1 MKREVIQDFL
11 NLPGIAGVALMD
23 GRSRPY
29 FCGIDQAL
37 NFQQKEALAQGI
49 LQVVE
54 TIPDS
59 FDVFE
64 FQFAEHQVRLYRLD
78 RGMVLLV
85 LTHQRLV
92 RADYLSLITQLK
104 AVLKE
109 DIPNAIAT
117 FRLLAGNVTL
127 TGLHYRKQ
135 SAAPATTPNATTALQ
150 SEKPLAARPLVEDTP
165 PADSSPAPFLPE
177 PSLPEPSPHSAKTPD
192 TATVFEAIAALNH
205 LSQFTTQY
213 LGTHVIA
220 NYWKATRPPSDWLA
234 TVQVDRTAQFTV
246 IGSPPQAA
254 KAPLTTPERQWL
266 QEWVTAFIKRCSQVM
281 RDFPAIV
288 EQKAL
293 NDQQKALLLEPFNDS
308 TEG

>member
-92 RADYLSLITQLK
+92 CADYLSMITQLK

-135 SAAPATTPNATTALQ
+135 SAAPATTPSATIALQ
-150 SEKPLAARPLVEDTP
+150 PEKPQAAATPLAATPL
-165 PADSSPAPFLPE
+165 ADSSPAPFLPA
-177 PSLPEPSPHSAKTPD
+177 PSPPSAKTPD
-192 TATVFEAIAALNH
+192 TATLAEAIAALNH

-220 NYWKATRPPSDWLA
+220 NYWKATRPTSDWLA

-246 IGSPPQAA
+246 IGAPPQAA
-254 KAPLTTPERQWL
+254 TAPLTAPERQWL
-266 QEWVTAFIKRCSQVM
+266 QEWVTAFVKRCSQVM

-293 NDQQKALLLEPFNDS
+293 NDQQKALLLEPLHDS
-308 TEG
+308 TKG

>member
-1 MKREVIQDFL
+1 
-11 NLPGIAGVALMD
+11 MD

-29 FCGIDQAL
+29 FCGIDQTL

-64 FQFAEHQVRLYRLD
+64 FQFAENQVQLYRLD

-85 LTHQRLV
+85 LTDQGLV
-92 RADYLSLITQLK
+92 RADYLSTIAQLK
-104 AVLKE
+104 AVLKK

-117 FRLLAGNVTL
+117 FRLLAGNITL
-127 TGLHYRKQ
+127 TGLHYHKH
-135 SAAPATTPNATTALQ
+135 SAIPATTPSATRAFQ
-150 SEKPLAARPLVEDTP
+150 SEEPQVARATPLAASSLTN
-165 PADSSPAPFLPE
+165 SSPAPFLPE
-177 PSLPEPSPHSAKTPD
+177 SSPPSAKIPD
-192 TATVFEAIAALNH
+192 TVTLSEAIAALNH

-213 LGTHVIA
+213 LGVHVIA

-234 TVQVDRTAQFTV
+234 TVQIDRTAQFSVT
-246 IGSPPQAA
+246 GSLSQAA
-254 KAPLTTPERQWL
+254 HIPLTAPEQLWL
-266 QEWVTAFIKRCSQVM
+266 QEWVSAFIKRCSQVM

-288 EQKAL
+288 EQKVL
-293 NDQQKALLLEPFNDS
+293 NDQQKALLLEPLNDS
-308 TEG
+308 RKG

>member
-92 RADYLSLITQLK
+92 RADYLSTITQLK

-135 SAAPATTPNATTALQ
+135 SAASTTTPGAAIVQ
-150 SEKPLAARPLVEDTP
+150 SEKPKAVAATPLADIPL
-165 PADSSPAPFLPE
+165 ANISPVPFLPE
-177 PSLPEPSPHSAKTPD
+177 PSPPSAKTPD
-192 TATVFEAIAALNH
+192 AATLAEAIAALNH

-234 TVQVDRTAQFTV
+234 TVQIDRTAQFTV
-246 IGSPPQAA
+246 TGAPPQAA
-254 KAPLTTPERQWL
+254 TAPLTAPERRWL
-266 QEWVTAFIKRCSQVM
+266 QEWVIAFIKRCSQIM

-293 NDQQKALLLEPFNDS
+293 NDQQKALLLEPLNDS
-308 TEG
+308 TKG

>member
-29 FCGIDQAL
+29 FCGIDQTL

-64 FQFAEHQVRLYRLD
+64 FQFAENQVQLYRLD

-85 LTHQRLV
+85 LTDQGLV
-92 RADYLSLITQLK
+92 RADYLSTIAQLK
-104 AVLKE
+104 AVLKK

-117 FRLLAGNVTL
+117 FRLLAGNITL
-127 TGLHYRKQ
+127 TGLHYRKH
-135 SAAPATTPNATTALQ
+135 SAIPVTTPSATRAFQ
-150 SEKPLAARPLVEDTP
+150 SEEPQVARAAPLAAPSL
-165 PADSSPAPFLPE
+165 ADSSPAPFLPE
-177 PSLPEPSPHSAKTPD
+177 SSLPSAKTPD
-192 TATVFEAIAALNH
+192 TVTLSEAIVALNH

-213 LGTHVIA
+213 LGVHVIA

-234 TVQVDRTAQFTV
+234 TVQIDRTAQFSVT
-246 IGSPPQAA
+246 GSLSQAA
-254 KAPLTTPERQWL
+254 HIPLTAPEQLWL
-266 QEWVTAFIKRCSQVM
+266 QEWVSAFIKRCSQVM

-288 EQKAL
+288 EQKVL
-293 NDQQKALLLEPFNDS
+293 NDQQKALLLEPLDDS
-308 TEG
+308 RKG

>member
-1 MKREVIQDFL
+1 
-11 NLPGIAGVALMD
+11 MD

-29 FCGIDQAL
+29 FCGIDQTL

-54 TIPDS
+54 TIPES

-85 LTHQRLV
+85 LTHERLV
-92 RADYLSLITQLK
+92 CADYLSMITQLR

-117 FRLLAGNVTL
+117 FRLLAGSVTL
-127 TGLHYRKQ
+127 PGLHYRKQ
-135 SAAPATTPNATTALQ
+135 NAAPATTPNATSALP
-150 SEKPLAARPLVEDTP
+150 SEKPQAATPLAKIPLTNTP
-165 PADSSPAPFLPE
+165 LAKTPLADSTPAPFLPE
-177 PSLPEPSPHSAKTPD
+177 PSPPSAKTPSTKAPD
-192 TATVFEAIAALNH
+192 AATLFEAIAALNH

-220 NYWKATRPPSDWLA
+220 NYWKATRPPSGWLA
-234 TVQVDRTAQFTV
+234 TVQVDRAAQFTV
-246 IGSPPQAA
+246 TGASPQAA
-254 KAPLTTPERQWL
+254 TTPLTAPERRWL
-266 QEWVTAFIKRCSQVM
+266 QEWVIAFIKRCSQVM

-293 NDQQKALLLEPFNDS
+293 NDQQKALLLEPLDDS
-308 TEG
+308 TNG